1 MKITICRNWN
11 NPEIQINVSSENISL
26 EMGLADFLHALADE
40 AAEPIAASIAGAA
53 GNPSFWFTKEVLTS
67 NLIKSLESADVH
79 AVLVRA
85 ANQVIEKVKQETRK
99 IM

>member
-40 AAEPIAASIAGAA
+40 AAEPIAASITGAA
-53 GNPSFWFTKEVLTS
+53 GNPSFWFTKEALTR
-67 NLIKSLESADVH
+67 NLVKALEGADAH
-79 AVLVRA
+79 AEFVKA
-85 ANQVIEKVKQETRK
+85 ANRIVERIKRETTKV
-99 IM
+99 M